1 MRNSLMCSVRV
12 WLSVVLGLALLAQAA
27 SAQVSSRKELDEAYA
42 QVLQHPMD
50 RQITLNYARIALEL
64 KDYEA
69 AIPPLERILMSEPG
83 NARIKLQVGILY
95 RALGSKL
102 MARQYF
108 ADAAQTQ
115 GAPAEVVSE
124 AEDYLHEK

>member
-1 MRNSLMCSVRV
+1 MRINVLHHVRV
-12 WLSVVLGLALLAQAA
+12 WLGLVLGLALLTQAA
-27 SAQVSSRKELDEAYA
+27 AAQTASRPELDEAYA

-50 RQITLNYARIALEL
+50 RQLTLNYARIALEL

-69 AIPPLERILMSEPG
+69 AIPPLERILMSEPE

-108 ADAAQTQ
+108 ADAAQTKD
-115 GAPAEVVSE
+115 APGEIIKE